1 MDLVITEFGV
11 SPTAKDIQRYIK
23 DDTVSHSS
31 LKKGHAGDF
40 SPFVFNAL
48 CTDFEIFI
56 KSNDIKSRDGDN
68 PNSKLAKSFHAV
80 KNKENV
86 FLKKL
91 VNRFL
96 EDTVIDL
103 MVTNCDNVEECKI
116 ILTTYNNNKS
126 RFDNWR
132 VNLEDIGFEL
142 REKKNELYIPK

>member
-1 MDLVITEFGV
+1 M
-11 SPTAKDIQRYIK
+11 
-23 DDTVSHSS
+23 
-31 LKKGHAGDF
+31 
-40 SPFVFNAL
+40 
-48 CTDFEIFI
+48 
-56 KSNDIKSRDGDN
+56 
-68 PNSKLAKSFHAV
+68 

-96 EDTVIDL
+96 EDTAINL
-103 MVTNCDNVEECKI
+103 MVTNCDNVEECRI